1 LFAFVGRLYC
11 GHHCISGAL
20 DAIADTRAL
29 RISLKG
35 RLERSSLKVAMCA
48 SCGQMEERPSCEAGL
63 SHSCAY
69 RRAGVMANRKKKSSG
84 AAAIAAIV
92 WSVLA
97 AILVYFFP
105 HIGEGL
111 NHKFYDWKMAQAEP
125 PEPHSKIVHVDVDD
139 EAIKQFG
146 LWPWDRAMSAKLV
159 QRLTELGAKVIVFDV
174 LYTAKGRSQEGD
186 QEFFQTIKQSGNV
199 VSACVMGLSANQ
211 AEKLEVD
218 QDRTRADELY
228 DACWIISVPQALQ
241 LLKVVSLRNS
251 SLPLPELI
259 KNSQALGHICATPDK
274 DGVYRKIP
282 LLVKLEDR
290 YVPSLSLAAIR
301 LFLGLPVDNITVS
314 NKRELQIENDAQLI
328 RIPLDSQGM
337 MLVNWGSVW
346 ESFKSYSVT
355 DVLSDKP
362 DQARASRYKDKIV
375 IVGVVATGST
385 DFGVTPREIHSP
397 LSRIHSHALSTVL
410 RGHFIRQV
418 HAFPYFVVF
427 GVVAAILFAF
437 ASTRIRIKWALVAAF
452 LICGVLAGS
461 SVLAFSTF
469 SLDVPVSEFFFI
481 FVPAVL
487 ASLGVRV
494 ATIELQAARTS
505 RAVERYLSPQLL
517 ENIVN
522 GDTELDL
529 STKRTELSIMFVDIK
544 GFSTISETVAVE
556 YINRLLNEFLD
567 TMTQAVFEYNGTIDK
582 FLGDGLLAFFG
593 DPIPMENHAQAAVN
607 AALKMQ
613 RDMARFNAP
622 WKTAGIAEL
631 TEGIQIRIGLNSGLV
646 IVGNIGSA
654 RRLEYTVV
662 GSAVNVASRLQSL
675 APPGGIIMA
684 ARTKALLKDEIRCE
698 GPEFVRVKGIDKD
711 IEVYKILPEFIS

>member
-1 LFAFVGRLYC
+1 
-11 GHHCISGAL
+11 
-20 DAIADTRAL
+20 
-29 RISLKG
+29 
-35 RLERSSLKVAMCA
+35 
-48 SCGQMEERPSCEAGL
+48 
-63 SHSCAY
+63 
-69 RRAGVMANRKKKSSG
+69 MAHRKKKSSG

-92 WSVLA
+92 WSLLA
-97 AILVYFFP
+97 ALLVYFLP

-111 NHKFYDWKMAQAEP
+111 NHKFYDWKMALAEP

-186 QEFFQTIKQSGNV
+186 QAFFQAIKQSGNV

-228 DACWIISVPQALQ
+228 DASWIMSVPQTLH

-251 SLPLPELI
+251 SLPLPEII
-259 KNSQALGHICATPDK
+259 KDSRAIGHICATPDK

-290 YVPSLSLAAIR
+290 YVPSLSLATIR
-301 LFLGLPVDNITVS
+301 IFLGLPVDNITVS
-314 NKRELQIENDAQLI
+314 NKGELQIENDAQLI

-337 MLVNWGSVW
+337 MLVNWGNVW
-346 ESFKSYSVT
+346 ESFRAYSVT

-362 DQARASRYKDKIV
+362 DPARASRYKDKIV

-385 DFGVTPREIHSP
+385 DFGVTPRDIRSP
-397 LSRIHSHALSTVL
+397 LSRIHSHALSTIL
-410 RGHFIRQV
+410 RGNFIRQV
-418 HAFPYFVVF
+418 HAFPYLVVL
-427 GVVAAILFAF
+427 GVAAAILFAC
-437 ASTRIRIKWALVAAF
+437 ASTRIRIKWAILATV
-452 LICGVLAGS
+452 LICGVLVGC
-461 SVLAFSTF
+461 SVLAFTTF
-469 SLDVPVSEFFFI
+469 SLDVPVSEFLFI

-487 ASLGVRV
+487 ASLGVRI
-494 ATIELQAARTS
+494 ATIELQASRTS

-517 ENIVN
+517 ESIVH

-529 STKRTELSIMFVDIK
+529 STKRTELTIMFVDIK

-613 RDMARFNAP
+613 KDMARFNAP
-622 WKTAGIAEL
+622 WKTAGISEL
-631 TEGIQIRIGLNSGLV
+631 AEGIQIRIGLNSGLV
-646 IVGNIGSA
+646 IVGNVGSA

-684 ARTKALLKDEIRCE
+684 ARTKALLREEVRCE

-711 IEVYKILPEFIS
+711 IEVYKIPPEFIS